1 MPEDRPDSMNQSDLT
16 HAAAPGP
23 SDSPQRVGP
32 YRILRKVGEGGMG
45 VVYEA
50 EQDAPVRRRV
60 ALKLIKWGMDT
71 REVLARFDSERQ
83 ALALMNHP
91 NIARVYDAGATA
103 EGRPYFAMEY
113 VQGIPITEYCDKHRL
128 PIRNRLGLFM
138 DVCEGVQHAHQKG
151 IIHRDIK
158 PSNILVSSQ
167 DDAPIPKIIDFGVA
181 KATSQRLTEQTVFT
195 EFGQVI
201 GTPEYMSPEQ
211 AEMTNLD
218 IDTRTDVYS
227 LGVLLYELLTGR
239 QPFDATE
246 LRCAGLAEIQRRLRE
261 DEPPKPSSRVS
272 GHAQDSTISATN
284 RRADV
289 RALGRAISGDLDWIT
304 MKAMEKDR
312 VRRYETPHALALDI
326 GRHLNDEPV
335 LAGPPSGLYRA
346 RKLFRRHRVP
356 VLAASAVVL
365 ALIAGVIGTS
375 WALQRA
381 VGAERR
387 AAAEAVEARRQAA
400 IAEAVNGFLNNDLLA
415 AVMPSAAPGQGKD
428 VTMRQ
433 VLDAAAERI
442 DRASQP
448 GGRFAAEPLVE
459 AGVRVTL
466 GSTYRALG
474 AYAAAEPHLRRA
486 VELRRGALGAGH
498 QETARVMNQLAVLH
512 WRQGR
517 FDLAEPVYRQVYE
530 ESRRTLGDD
539 HQDTMAYE
547 MNLASVY
554 RAQGRFQDAEP
565 LYQHNLETRLRVLG
579 AEHPGTLDT
588 MGNLANHYQE
598 TGRYDKAEALH
609 RQALETRRRVQGTKA
624 PSTVSEMNNL
634 ANDLALLQ
642 RYDEAGVMMRET
654 LALKLELYGPAHPTT
669 LNSVSS
675 LADLKGAL
683 GHDAEA
689 EALHRRA
696 LEGRI
701 RALGPAHARTLQS
714 SQGLAAT
721 LVNLGRYAEAERMA
735 AAAGTRAA
743 ATLGATHLETVA
755 AQGTRARALA
765 GLGRVVEA
773 ESLLR
778 GQLAILA
785 DKKARGDDI
794 GEGGAITQT
803 LRVQLGMALAALGRR
818 REAESILLES
828 VPQLPPRTADTTRA
842 VRFVV
847 DFYDR
852 WNRAQPDPTRTARA
866 VEWRQRLATS
876 VAAAR

>member
-1 MPEDRPDSMNQSDLT
+1 VP
-16 HAAAPGP
+16 AA

-32 YRILRKVGEGGMG
+32 YRILRKIGEGGMG
-45 VVYEA
+45 IVYEA
-50 EQDAPVRRRV
+50 EQEAPVRRRV

-128 PIRNRLGLFM
+128 PIRDRLRVFM

-239 QPFDATE
+239 QPFDAAE
-246 LRCAGLAEIQRRLRE
+246 LRQAGLVEIQRILRE
-261 DEPPKPSSRVS
+261 EEPPKPSSRVTAHS
-272 GHAQDSTISATN
+272 QDSTISALN
-284 RRADV
+284 RGADA
-289 RALGRAISGDLDWIT
+289 RALGRAIAGDLDWIT

-312 VRRYETPHALALDI
+312 VRRYETPHALALDVQ
-326 GRHLNDEPV
+326 RHLNDEPV
-335 LAGPPSGLYRA
+335 LAGPPSGMYRA
-346 RKLFRRHRVP
+346 RKLFRRHRRP
-356 VLAASAVVL
+356 LLAAGAVVL
-365 ALIAGVIGTS
+365 ALIAGMVGTA
-375 WALQRA
+375 WALLRA
-381 VGAERR
+381 VQAERQ
-387 AAAEAVEARRQAA
+387 AAAEAVESRRQTA

-415 AVMPSAAPGQGKD
+415 AVVPSAARGQGKD

-433 VLDAAAERI
+433 VLDVAAERI

-448 GGRFAAEPLVE
+448 GGRFASEPVVE
-459 AGVRVTL
+459 AAVRLTL
-466 GSTYRALG
+466 GHTYRELG
-474 AYAAAEPHLRRA
+474 AYATAEPHLRRA

-498 QETARVMNQLAVLH
+498 QETARAMNQLALLH

-517 FDLAEPVYRQVYE
+517 FELAEPLYRQVYE

-539 HQDTMAYE
+539 HPDTMAYE

-554 RAQGRFQDAEP
+554 RAQGRFREAEP
-565 LYQHNLETRLRVLG
+565 LYQHCLEARLRVLG

-609 RQALETRRRVQGTKA
+609 RQALETRRRVQGMKA

-654 LALKLELYGPAHPTT
+654 LALKLELYGAAHPTT

-675 LADLKGAL
+675 LADLSQVL
-683 GHDAEA
+683 GKDAEA
-689 EALHRRA
+689 EALHRQA

-701 RALGPAHARTLQS
+701 RALGPDHARTLQS
-714 SQGLAAT
+714 NVGLSAT
-721 LVNLGRYAEAERMA
+721 LANLGRYAEAERMA
-735 AAAGTRAA
+735 AAAATRAGT
-743 ATLGATHLETVA
+743 TLGATHLDTIA
-755 AQGTRARALA
+755 AHGTRARALA

-785 DKKARGDDI
+785 EKKAKGDDI
-794 GEGGAITQT
+794 GEGDALTHA
-803 LRVQLGMALAALGRR
+803 LRVQLGMSLAGLGRR
-818 REAESILLES
+818 PEAEEILLES
-828 VPQLPPRTADTTRA
+828 VPQLPTRSAETTRA
-842 VRFVV
+842 VRFLV
-847 DFYDR
+847 DFYER
-852 WNRAQPDPTRTARA
+852 WNRVQPDPARA
-866 VEWRQRLATS
+866 ARLAEWRQRLTTKVLAG
-876 VAAAR
+876 R